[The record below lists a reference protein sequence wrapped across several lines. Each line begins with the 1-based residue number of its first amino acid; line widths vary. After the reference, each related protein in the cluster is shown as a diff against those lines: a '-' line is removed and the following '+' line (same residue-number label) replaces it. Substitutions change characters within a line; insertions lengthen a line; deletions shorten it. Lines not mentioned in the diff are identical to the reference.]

1 MPRTPTRHTVGDWSE
16 LADLV
21 TPEITAGSPLFEHL
35 HGELKGFVDEIEKLL
50 VQRDFYEARKQETTQ
65 RIQEI
70 LPEGRRAA
78 TLLRRAL
85 KQHFGPANERLAA
98 FGIQP
103 FRGRKRARKA
113 GSAASPAT
121 KKQGRGDPRSGGDKE

>member
-1 MPRTPTRHTVGDWSE
+1 MPRTRTGHTVGDWLE

-21 TPEITAGSPLFEHL
+21 TPETIAGSPFLERT
-35 HGELKGFVDEIEKLL
+35 HGELQGFVAEIRNLL
-50 VQRDFYEARKQETTQ
+50 VQRDFYEARKQEATQ

-70 LPEGRRAA
+70 LPEGRRTA

-85 KQHFGPANERLAA
+85 KQHFGPTNEKLAA

-103 FRGRKRARKA
+103 FRGRKRSRK
-113 GSAASPAT
+113 GEAASSPETQEQSA
-121 KKQGRGDPRSGGDKE
+121 GDPRSGGDKE

>member
-1 MPRTPTRHTVGDWSE
+1 MPRTRAGHTVGDWLE
-16 LADLV
+16 LAELV
-21 TPEITAGSPLFEHL
+21 TPETIAGSPLLERT
-35 HGELKGFVDEIEKLL
+35 HGELRGFVNEIRDLI

-70 LPEGRRAA
+70 LPEGRRTA

-85 KQHFGPANERLAA
+85 KQHLGPDNEKLAA

-113 GSAASPAT
+113 GSAPSSET
-121 KKQGRGDPRSGGDKE
+121 REQNGGDPGAGGDKE